1 MSRQF
6 KLKKNSRL
14 KIDNFLNDLDI
25 DDKDIVSGQFLD
37 IVTNDCKMIKDCPES
52 SVVDFYI
59 ETLEEFL
66 KDNKKVDEDFF
77 AKLKAKTRMKLVNK
91 YVPENDFDNTIDVYF
106 NEVKR
111 EYILHP
117 QNESED
123 MAFVPENRD
132 IFIKNN
138 LKLVIECAKRYR
150 FLGVPFEDLI
160 QIGNVGLLTAF
171 DKFDTKRSNLRISIL
186 NDIKSQE
193 KETFTNEEA
202 QEIIKKNFTYSKLLD
217 STLKK
222 IPKEGFS
229 TKSDFYEWASKNIK
243 RASFTSISFFWIRAM
258 IIYELNHFSNIIRV
272 TNNGEEE
279 KKSPT
284 IIRLDSINPYTDDN
298 YSDGEMSELSN
309 EEFAIE
315 DESIENVEKQNL
327 FKELIDNLLSHL
339 SLVDRRIIKKKFGI
353 GLPFP
358 SSISEIAESEG
369 ISVNK
374 VKYSL
379 SNSMKTI
386 VANIPEKDK
395 EVIKEMLR

>member
-229 TKSDFYEWASKNIK
+229 TKSDFYDWASKNIK

-379 SNSMKTI
+379 SNSMKAI